1 MSVSK
6 DKAGDHDNDR
16 GAVMVASFFQQ
27 NDKQIYHFA
36 PIKTPSELPVV
47 NHLICWISSSRTP
60 TRSVD
65 CLEYSDHMKE
75 IYTLPETS
83 TRTSTSYLKL
93 ATHISSA
100 LSRCSCC

>member
-47 NHLICWISSSRTP
+47 NHPVC
-60 TRSVD
+60 
-65 CLEYSDHMKE
+65 
-75 IYTLPETS
+75 
-83 TRTSTSYLKL
+83 
-93 ATHISSA
+93 
-100 LSRCSCC
+100 